1 MARSTQNPL
10 LSDNAM
16 GGHFFADMLFRG
28 AVQFKDALLNGNP
41 VAVATV
47 GIVSFLFLTVAARCT
62 YSLRSS
68 TSSTDHKRSTNR
80 RRRKAS
86 GGVSNSPTKQTA
98 SPPVQARKAPKKT
111 ECETEASSNASMAR
125 TRDELPSQELD
136 ITQLQEDGGG
146 DWFVVASKKKP
157 RAKKA

>member
-1 MARSTQNPL
+1 MYL
-10 LSDNAM
+10 
-16 GGHFFADMLFRG
+16 FASVFNVFYGPQGRFTTKDRRG
-28 AVQFKDALLNGNP
+28 APCSLLASGTCSAACKRFYAL
-41 VAVATV
+41 
-47 GIVSFLFLTVAARCT
+47 AA
-62 YSLRSS
+62 SQ
-68 TSSTDHKRSTNR
+68 RSTNR